1 MEVTSYKQ
9 IDTDVI
15 LRLKR
20 KPVRF
25 KAGSDLQ
32 TRVNRISM
40 DIDEETTEQM
50 DMIKLKIEVFRES
63 CVESSGEAG

>member
-1 MEVTSYKQ
+1 MEATSCKQ

-40 DIDEETTEQM
+40 DIDEESTEQT

-63 CVESSGEAG
+63 CVESPGEAG

>member
-1 MEVTSYKQ
+1 MEATSCKQ

-40 DIDEETTEQM
+40 DIDEETTEQS
-50 DMIKLKIEVFRES
+50 DMIKLKIEVFREL
-63 CVESSGEAG
+63 CVESPCGEG

>member
-40 DIDEETTEQM
+40 DIDEETTEQT
-50 DMIKLKIEVFRES
+50 DMVKLKIEVFRES

>member
-1 MEVTSYKQ
+1 MEATSYKQ

-15 LRLKR
+15 LRFKR

>member
-1 MEVTSYKQ
+1 MEVTSCKQ

-40 DIDEETTEQM
+40 DIDEETTEQTEL
-50 DMIKLKIEVFRES
+50 IKLKIEVFREL
-63 CVESSGEAG
+63 CVESPCEAG

>member
-1 MEVTSYKQ
+1 MEVTSCKQ

-32 TRVNRISM
+32 SRVNRISM
-40 DIDEETTEQM
+40 DIDEESTEQT

-63 CVESSGEAG
+63 CVESPCEAG